1 LAADS
6 ETHAAEIARIRE
18 ELTEESVLS
27 LDEIAK
33 LREQLAADSATH
45 AAEIAR
51 IRGELTEESALSLDD
66 IEKLHVQ
73 LAAET
78 GRFEEESALRQAS
91 LAEIEALR
99 EKLAARSESIRD
111 LQNQIS
117 AVMMQRDSRDSEL
130 SALKDKLRAME
141 ETLRDLPGFGVNAFV
156 KPPVIPVDPVALEA
170 ATLNLVSETAT
181 EVGISLDALTSTH
194 SHHPLKPTSE
204 ASPEPASSAWTGND
218 EDLTVF
224 FNESASVPSQAEI
237 EKIDRCARSVRRLG
251 RRVEVTVI
259 GYAGSEGSSDFN
271 ESVSARRADAV
282 RERLVERGVSQA
294 VVKVK
299 AAGQDR
305 RFSDWKARRVEMIV
319 APIAVAETVN

>member
-1 LAADS
+1 LVHYKYK
-6 ETHAAEIARIRE
+6 T
-18 ELTEESVLS
+18 
-27 LDEIAK
+27 K
-33 LREQLAADSATH
+33 LCEQLAADSATH

-51 IRGELTEESALSLDD
+51 IRGELTEESALSLEE
-66 IEKLHVQ
+66 IEALHVQ
-73 LAAET
+73 LASET
-78 GRFEEESALRQAS
+78 GRFEEENALRQAT

-99 EKLAARSESIRD
+99 EKLAARSESISD

-117 AVMMQRDSRDSEL
+117 AVMMQRDSHDSEL
-130 SALKDKLRAME
+130 SVLKDKLRAME
-141 ETLRDLPGFGVNAFV
+141 ETLRDVPGFGINAFA
-156 KPPVIPVDPVALEA
+156 KPPVIQVDPFALEA
-170 ATLNLVSETAT
+170 ATQNLVSETAAA
-181 EVGISLDALTSTH
+181 VGISLDALTSTH
-194 SHHPLKPTSE
+194 SHHPPKPASE
-204 ASPEPASSAWTGND
+204 ASSEPASSAWTGND

>member
-1 LAADS
+1 LAS
-6 ETHAAEIARIRE
+6 ETGRFEEESGLRQASLAEIE
-18 ELTEESVLS
+18 
-27 LDEIAK
+27 
-33 LREQLAADSATH
+33 
-45 AAEIAR
+45 
-51 IRGELTEESALSLDD
+51 ALQ
-66 IEKLHVQ
+66 VQ

-78 GRFEEESALRQAS
+78 GRFEEENALRQAT

-99 EKLAARSESIRD
+99 EKLAARSESISD

-130 SALKDKLRAME
+130 SVLKDKLRAME
-141 ETLRDLPGFGVNAFV
+141 ETLRDVPGFGVNAFA
-156 KPPVIPVDPVALEA
+156 KPTVIQVDPVALEA
-170 ATLNLVSETAT
+170 ATQNLVSETAA

-194 SHHPLKPTSE
+194 SHHPPKPASE
-204 ASPEPASSAWTGND
+204 ASSEPASSAWAGND

-259 GYAGSEGSSDFN
+259 GYAGSEGSPDFN

>member
-1 LAADS
+1 M
-6 ETHAAEIARIRE
+6 
-18 ELTEESVLS
+18 
-27 LDEIAK
+27 
-33 LREQLAADSATH
+33 AADSATH

-51 IRGELTEESALSLDD
+51 IRGELTEESALSFDE

-91 LAEIEALR
+91 LAEIEDLR

-141 ETLRDLPGFGVNAFV
+141 ETLRDLQGFGVNAFV
-156 KPPVIPVDPVALEA
+156 KPPVIQVDPVALEA